1 MATPL
6 AASSAVN
13 TSNTDT
19 HLSGRLSATTG
30 CFTQDGNP
38 SLVYFDCLNLIRNQ
52 LGFPH
57 DPALPMT
64 FGRHHHAMILI
75 PYAKVS
81 RTGNCAV
88 VIGIR
93 DDMLKVEIETFE
105 NVKKAALDVAV
116 DCVIK
121 EPHKGGWKWVGRDG
135 NLFVSVRSNEVDRER
150 AVLRKGQGAEEE
162 EGGEDGDGLAVYDS

>member
-1 MATPL
+1 
-6 AASSAVN
+6 
-13 TSNTDT
+13 
-19 HLSGRLSATTG
+19 
-30 CFTQDGNP
+30 
-38 SLVYFDCLNLIRNQ
+38 
-52 LGFPH
+52 
-57 DPALPMT
+57 
-64 FGRHHHAMILI
+64 
-75 PYAKVS
+75 
-81 RTGNCAV
+81 
-88 VIGIR
+88 
-93 DDMLKVEIETFE
+93 MLKVEIETFE